1 MERPM
6 KKSQNV
12 SALEAPLFQI
22 DSTWRRVHATPHPRG
37 RTPAIVTWEI
47 EFLTVFAGANSP
59 N

>member
-1 MERPM
+1 M